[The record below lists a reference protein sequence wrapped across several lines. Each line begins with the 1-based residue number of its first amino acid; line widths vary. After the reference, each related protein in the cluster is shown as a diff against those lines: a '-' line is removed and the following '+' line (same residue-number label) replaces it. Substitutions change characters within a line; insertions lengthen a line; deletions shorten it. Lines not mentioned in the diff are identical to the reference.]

1 MRTHPHRIHTL
12 AILALCTA
20 AWSADPDGAK
30 ILKALEANDLLS
42 ADIHSQVAITENRV
56 GQGAKAMKCEYFR
69 RDADKSFVIAITAPE
84 SDRGNGYLR
93 QGDHFWMYRRNT
105 RTFQHVNRDE
115 SIGGSDAKGQDFESR
130 PLTQMYAPTKDAQGR
145 ELVRADTVGGVP
157 CWRLEVRAIVSDVD
171 YPKKTM
177 WVRQSDLLLA
187 KDQSYSSQ
195 GTLMRTGYYTKY
207 QKVAQRQVPMRQ
219 VHVDEVEKGNRTLV
233 DLSDI
238 KVGKLDPAIFTKAW
252 LESRSK

>member
-1 MRTHPHRIHTL
+1 MIHPTKSLHASAVLVL
-12 AILALCTA
+12 ATCALG
-20 AWSADPDGAK
+20 ADPDGAK
-30 ILKALEANDLLS
+30 ILKALEANETLS
-42 ADIHSQVAITENRV
+42 ADIHSKVAITENRT
-56 GQGAKAMKCEYFR
+56 GQGAKSLKCEYFR
-69 RDADKSFVIAITAPE
+69 RDSDKSFVIAITAPE

-93 QGDHFWMYRRNT
+93 QGEHFWMYRRNT

-130 PLTQMYAPTKDAQGR
+130 PLSQMYAPAKDAQGK

-157 CWRLEVRAIVSDVD
+157 CWKLEVRAIVSDVD
-171 YPKKTM
+171 YPKKSM

-187 KDQSYSSQ
+187 KDQSFSSQ

-207 QKVAQRQVPMRQ
+207 QLVAQRQVPMRQ

-233 DLSDI
+233 DLSEI
-238 KVGKLDPAIFTKAW
+238 KVGKLDPTIFSKAW
-252 LESRSK
+252 LESQSK

>member
-1 MRTHPHRIHTL
+1 MKTIPSIQRSL
-12 AILALCTA
+12 GMLALSVS
-20 AWSADPDGAK
+20 AWCADPDGSK
-30 ILKALEANDLLS
+30 ILKALEANESLR
-42 ADIHSQVAITENRV
+42 ADVHAQVAITENRV
-56 GQGAKAMKCEYFR
+56 GQGAKAMKCEYYR

-130 PLTQMYAPTKDAQGR
+130 PLTQMYAPIKDAQGK
-145 ELVRADTVGGVP
+145 EVLRADTVGGIA

-171 YPKKTM
+171 YPKKTL

-187 KDQSYSSQ
+187 KDQSYSGQ

-207 QKVAQRQVPMRQ
+207 QLVAERQVPMRQ
-219 VHVDEVEKGNRTLV
+219 VQVDEVEKGNRTLV
-233 DLSDI
+233 DLSEI
-238 KVGKLDPAIFTKAW
+238 KVGPLDASIFSKAW